1 MEVIE
6 NLSDEQLRVR
16 LSQYGFANMP
26 VTDTTRKVL
35 MKKLKRAIEGE
46 KTKGRR
52 ETVAVAKFSSD
63 EEPEKVTSR
72 GAKTQSRR
80 ATIAAEKLKKVEKP
94 PANGS
99 SSRADT
105 PKKPVSRHSSRASST
120 AVVQDDSDDDIIE
133 IPVTRRSRTTT
144 PTLGKSDTVR
154 TSYNNK
160 VEVVEESTED
170 STMDDDEYFE
180 ELPAPRNYSPALQQ
194 KTSTYRQSF
203 KTSTS
208 GYKVQ
213 GESTTPSFGR
223 ASLSTSYN
231 PRGNY
236 KFDTVEDDEPLE
248 INETNTPY
256 LSSFAKR
263 LSTIRAEPLDAG
275 MDKYRG
281 LRDIQPS
288 SSSNYMSTRQSSFNY
303 SAPPAKSIVRKES
316 TLSGFGKVYDRL
328 DRQFNIT
335 RALYIVF
342 LIMTIVAL
350 YVIFM

>member
-6 NLSDEQLRVR
+6 NLSDDQLRIR
-16 LSQYGFANMP
+16 LFQYGFANMP
-26 VTDTTRKVL
+26 VTDTTRKL
-35 MKKLKRAIEGE
+35 LLKKLKNAIEGE

-63 EEPEKVTSR
+63 EEPEKVASR
-72 GAKTQSRR
+72 AAKTKPRR
-80 ATIAAEKLKKVEKP
+80 ATIAAEKPKMVEKP
-94 PANGS
+94 PTNGS
-99 SSRADT
+99 LSRADI
-105 PKKPVSRHSSRASST
+105 PKKQVSRRSSRASST
-120 AVVQDDSDDDIIE
+120 AAVQEDSDDDIIE
-133 IPVTRRSRTTT
+133 IPVPRRSRTTT
-144 PTLGKSDTVR
+144 PTLGKSETVR
-154 TSYNNK
+154 TSYKNK
-160 VEVVEESTED
+160 AEVVEESTED
-170 STMDDDEYFE
+170 STMDDDGIIE
-180 ELPAPRNYSPALQQ
+180 EFAAPRNYSPALQQ

-213 GESTTPSFGR
+213 GEATTPSFGR

-263 LSTIRAEPLDAG
+263 LSNIRAEPLDAG

-281 LRDIQPS
+281 LRDSQPS
-288 SSSNYMSTRQSSFNY
+288 LSSNYMSTRQSSYNY
-303 SAPPAKSIVRKES
+303 SAPPAKYVARKES
-316 TLSGFGKVYDRL
+316 TLSGFGNLYDRL

-335 RALYIVF
+335 KALYIIL
-342 LIMTIVAL
+342 LIMIIVAL

>member
-6 NLSDEQLRVR
+6 NLSDDQLRIR

-35 MKKLKRAIEGE
+35 LKKLKNAIEGE

-63 EEPEKVTSR
+63 EEPEKV
-72 GAKTQSRR
+72 AKKTQPRR
-80 ATIAAEKLKKVEKP
+80 ATIAAEKTKKVEKP
-94 PANGS
+94 PTNGS
-99 SSRADT
+99 LSRADT
-105 PKKPVSRHSSRASST
+105 PKKQVSRRSSRASST
-120 AVVQDDSDDDIIE
+120 AVAQEDSDEDIIE
-133 IPVTRRSRTTT
+133 IPVRRSRTTT

-154 TSYNNK
+154 TSYKNK
-160 VEVVEESTED
+160 ATFVEESTED
-170 STMDDDEYFE
+170 STLDDDEVIE

-213 GESTTPSFGR
+213 GEATTPSFGR

-248 INETNTPY
+248 INETTTPY

-281 LRDIQPS
+281 LRDSQPS
-288 SSSNYMSTRQSSFNY
+288 SSSNYMSTRQSNYNY
-303 SAPPAKSIVRKES
+303 SVPPAKSVVRKENA
-316 TLSGFGKVYDRL
+316 LSGFGKVYDRL

-335 RALYIVF
+335 KALYIIL
-342 LIMTIVAL
+342 LIMIIVAL